1 MSKESVPSLRAIE
14 IGCGVGLAGLVAL
27 DRGLS
32 VCFTD
37 YDRAPLHFVRRSAH
51 ENGFDP
57 ASYTTRLLDWRD
69 LPDETYPV
77 ILGSDVLYE
86 RRLVPLVASLLA
98 KLLQPGG
105 VGLIACPGRGSAEG
119 FSPALTSLGLACR
132 VETIEARS
140 EDGQRIRGV
149 LYRVTSAS
157 VTWSDCLRG
166 PPRTGSQLGSAS
178 ATALTTPPF
187 PALDRRPTRLS
198 SGLASLAAEPD
209 IVRRLFAP
217 SQTRSCHLRSRQCRL
232 PVMSVEELQSAV
244 AQLPAEEL
252 DRFSRWFEEF
262 LAEQWDRQIE
272 ADILAGRLDAA
283 GRRADEEAEAG
294 RCTPLSP

>member
-1 MSKESVPSLRAIE
+1 VAVTGLEELTLAEPFRTEPPQIPERETEYTGPVTVTRLEFGGRPIRLVRPADPDRLLDDPLVRQWNQRDDYMPYWAYLWPGAFFLAEVVASERWPAGGHPLSPLRALE

-69 LPDETYPV
+69 LPEETYPV

-86 RRLVPLVASLLA
+86 RRLVPLVAALLA

-105 VGLIACPGRGSAEG
+105 VGLITCPGRTSAEG
-119 FSPALTSLGLACR
+119 FSPALESHGLACR

-140 EDGQRIRGV
+140 EAGERMRGV
-149 LYRVTSAS
+149 LYRVNH
-157 VTWSDCLRG
+157 
-166 PPRTGSQLGSAS
+166 
-178 ATALTTPPF
+178 
-187 PALDRRPTRLS
+187 PA
-198 SGLASLAAEPD
+198 
-209 IVRRLFAP
+209 
-217 SQTRSCHLRSRQCRL
+217 
-232 PVMSVEELQSAV
+232 
-244 AQLPAEEL
+244 
-252 DRFSRWFEEF
+252 
-262 LAEQWDRQIE
+262 
-272 ADILAGRLDAA
+272 
-283 GRRADEEAEAG
+283 
-294 RCTPLSP
+294 

>member
-1 MSKESVPSLRAIE
+1 MGQQFQTEPHDFQERETEYTGPVTVTRLEFRGRPISVVRPADPDRLLDDPLVRQWNQRDDYMPYWAYLWPGALFLAEVVASEPWPVGKESVSSLRALE

-37 YDRAPLHFVRRSAH
+37 YDRAPLRFVRRSAH

-86 RRLVPLVASLLA
+86 RRLVPLVASLLV

-119 FSPALTSLGLACR
+119 FSPALMSLGLACR

-149 LYRVTSAS
+149 LYRVT
-157 VTWSDCLRG
+157 
-166 PPRTGSQLGSAS
+166 
-178 ATALTTPPF
+178 
-187 PALDRRPTRLS
+187 
-198 SGLASLAAEPD
+198 
-209 IVRRLFAP
+209 
-217 SQTRSCHLRSRQCRL
+217 RQ
-232 PVMSVEELQSAV
+232 A
-244 AQLPAEEL
+244 
-252 DRFSRWFEEF
+252 
-262 LAEQWDRQIE
+262 
-272 ADILAGRLDAA
+272 
-283 GRRADEEAEAG
+283 
-294 RCTPLSP
+294 

>member
-1 MSKESVPSLRAIE
+1 LTLGQQFQTEPHDFQERETEYTGPVTVTRLEFRGRPVRLVRPADPDRLLDDPLVRQWNQRDDYMPYWAYLWPGALFLAEVVASEPWPVSKESVPSLRALE

-57 ASYTTRLLDWRD
+57 ASYTTGLLDWRD
-69 LPDETYPV
+69 LPEETYPV

-105 VGLIACPGRGSAEG
+105 VGLIACPGRTSAQG

-140 EDGQRIRGV
+140 EDGQLIRGV
-149 LYRVTSAS
+149 LYRVT
-157 VTWSDCLRG
+157 R
-166 PPRTGSQLGSAS
+166 
-178 ATALTTPPF
+178 
-187 PALDRRPTRLS
+187 
-198 SGLASLAAEPD
+198 
-209 IVRRLFAP
+209 
-217 SQTRSCHLRSRQCRL
+217 
-232 PVMSVEELQSAV
+232 
-244 AQLPAEEL
+244 
-252 DRFSRWFEEF
+252 
-262 LAEQWDRQIE
+262 
-272 ADILAGRLDAA
+272 DA
-283 GRRADEEAEAG
+283 
-294 RCTPLSP
+294 